1 MFETSDLDSAATLEG
16 ALQRRRAADRAE
28 AELLALAA
36 HWADLHPVITG
47 EAEGFRVEGMERLV
61 PLAGPG
67 APEVAEFAPA
77 ELAATLGLSTYAGQ
91 RLVGDALELRHRL
104 PRLWARI
111 QGGSLQAWRGR
122 QIADRSRC
130 LSLEAATWLDAQL
143 APFAHKIGLPRVIR
157 AIEAAMVRFD
167 PEEAARREQRAADGR
182 GVFVGEEMTDG
193 TRSIRIEADALDVT
207 AFDETIDAIADGLAS
222 LGDDDLKDVRR
233 AKAVGVIADPQGT
246 LDLLASDADEVIRSA
261 AGTNDSGSGRGRSRG
276 RRGSGVTLYV
286 HLHADAMRNGSG
298 VARVEGLGPIT
309 LDLVKKWLGRTD
321 VKVQPV
327 IDLADRTSVD
337 AYEAPGRVREAVV
350 LRNPC
355 CPFPWCDNTSRR
367 KDLDHIEEYVPP
379 SRGGPP
385 GQTNAANLAPL
396 CRRHHRLKTHGGWTY
411 SMPEPGLYRWRS
423 PRGRTYVVDHT
434 GSAAHSQ

>member
-1 MFETSDLDSAATLEG
+1 MFDTSDLDAAATLNS
-16 ALQRRRAADRAE
+16 ALERRVAADRAE

-36 HWADLHPVITG
+36 HWADLHPVIG
-47 EAEGFRVEGMERLV
+47 ESADGFQVDGMERLV

-77 ELAATLGLSTYAGQ
+77 ELAATLGMSSYAGQ

-104 PRLWARI
+104 PRLWARV

-130 LSLEAATWLDAQL
+130 LSLEAAAWLDAQL

-157 AIEAAMVRFD
+157 AIEAAMIRFD

-182 GVFVGEEMTDG
+182 GVFVGEQMTDG

-207 AFDETIDAIADGLAS
+207 AFDETIDAIADGLAA

-246 LDLLASDADEVIRSA
+246 LDLLATSGDELDDEAMRRTSPA
-261 AGTNDSGSGRGRSRG
+261 SGRGGRG
-276 RRGSGVTLYV
+276 AGVTLYI
-286 HLHADAMRNGSG
+286 HLHADALRGGSG
-298 VARVEGLGPIT
+298 VARVEGLGPVT
-309 LDLVKKWLGRTD
+309 LDLVKEWLGRTD

-337 AYEAPGRVREAVV
+337 AYEAPTRIREAVV

-379 SRGGPP
+379 NRGGPP
-385 GQTNAANLAPL
+385 GQTNAVNLAPL

-434 GSAAHSQ
+434 GTAALSH